1 MPSLGI
7 SSLVYKMGMMIL
19 PILQVIQI
27 YKIIASIIS
36 PMLTGSKF
44 EEEDY

>member
-7 SSLVYKMGMMIL
+7 SSLVYKMGMIL

-44 EEEDY
+44 DEEDC

>member
-7 SSLVYKMGMMIL
+7 SSLVYKMGMIL

-44 EEEDY
+44 DEEDY

>member
-7 SSLVYKMGMMIL
+7 SSLVYKMGMIL

-36 PMLTGSKF
+36 PMLTGSKVD
-44 EEEDY
+44 EEDC